1 MTTAPTFDIRKSV
14 PRRNIERIVVL
25 SAVSVGLMFVGYK
38 VVPESF
44 IWALSLEGFKS
55 LTGWGFFGLILIGMG
70 PFNLLKV
77 ALFALKARGTSG
89 EWRFCL
95 EDDRLL
101 WQVPAHA
108 HGAETGFQAP
118 LSSIRQ
124 LEYRTLTSFDEMDE
138 REYWIHF
145 TDRASIQLQAYTG
158 VSLSWLVSKI
168 HDAGVPYKET
178 TIER

>member
-1 MTTAPTFDIRKSV
+1 MTSTPSFDIRKSV
-14 PRRNIERIVVL
+14 PRRNIERIAVV
-25 SAVSVGLMFVGYK
+25 SAASLGLMLVGYK
-38 VVPESF
+38 VVPDSF
-44 IWALSLEGFKS
+44 VWSLSLDGFKS
-55 LTGWGFFGLILIGMG
+55 LTGWGFFGLILIGTG
-70 PFNLLKV
+70 LFNLLKL
-77 ALFALKARGTSG
+77 ALFALRARGTSG

-108 HGAETGFQAP
+108 HGAETGFEAP

-145 TDRASIQLQAYTG
+145 TDRASIQLQAHTG
-158 VSLSWLVSKI
+158 VSLPWLVSKI